1 VELASSASGYVT
13 SETPTLSRFFRAC
26 TQCPKTGQS
35 VAACTHCVI
44 CWCKCHWVG
53 SVIPD
58 SFLPEAMERT
68 GREPVPSLWSQ
79 VRPAARPSTAHS
91 DSGLAVA
98 MSSRGASPCVAATQ
112 ASRLPE
118 VWCGLTPP
126 HGACQESRTR
136 SQEGQHAPC
145 WSPSGLRLRTHDP
158 PKHSTRGARRRGGRV
173 SGGRRSAC
181 GWASLVSTV
190 TDKDRP
196 L

>member
-1 VELASSASGYVT
+1 MRSGVAASGYVT
-13 SETPTLSRFFRAC
+13 SETPTRSRFFRAC
-26 TQCPKTGQS
+26 TQCPQTGQS

-126 HGACQESRTR
+126 QGRARSRGPAHRRASTPRAGLHRAFACAPMTHPSIARGALGVE
-136 SQEGQHAPC
+136 EGVCLAVVAPRVGRPP
-145 WSPSGLRLRTHDP
+145 WLVRLRT
-158 PKHSTRGARRRGGRV
+158 K
-173 SGGRRSAC
+173 
-181 GWASLVSTV
+181 TV
-190 TDKDRP
+190 
-196 L
+196 LS

>member
-1 VELASSASGYVT
+1 MHHGRGEYARHEDGDGFCEVHVHTRGGKSLSLSSGSVGAN
-13 SETPTLSRFFRAC
+13 A
-26 TQCPKTGQS
+26 TG
-35 VAACTHCVI
+35 
-44 CWCKCHWVG
+44 WV

-68 GREPVPSLWSQ
+68 GREPVPSFWSQ

-91 DSGLAVA
+91 DSALAVA

-126 HGACQESRTR
+126 QGACQESRTR
-136 SQEGQHAPC
+136 SREGQHAPC

-158 PKHSTRGARRRGGRV
+158 PKHSTRGAQRRGGRV
-173 SGGRRSAC
+173 SGGCRSAC
-181 GWASLVSTV
+181 G
-190 TDKDRP
+190 
-196 L
+196 